1 MKKKR
6 GSAFRNN
13 LITTY
18 SHRSPEAEAF
28 KILRT
33 NLQFLTVDKEVK
45 TILFTSTAPD
55 EGKST
60 LISNLAIT
68 LAQSEKKILLIDCDL
83 RMPVQHKIFSVL
95 NDKGLTNLITD
106 TLSMESCIQQVNGFN
121 LELLTSGPIPPNPS
135 EMLDSERMMKILAEL
150 KEKYDYILL
159 DGPPVLAVTD
169 ASLLGSKVDGVIMV
183 TAVGNTRIDRAKEA
197 KEALLRG
204 KARIL
209 GVILNGVERGREDQY
224 YYYYYGEKK

>member
-45 TILFTSTAPD
+45 TILFTSTATD

-68 LAQSEKKILLIDCDL
+68 LAQSEKKVLLIDCDL

-95 NDKGLTNLITD
+95 NDKGLTNVITD
-106 TLSMESCIQQVNGFN
+106 TVPINSCIQQVNGFN

-150 KEKYDYILL
+150 KERYDYILL

-169 ASLLGSKVDGVIMV
+169 AALLGSKVDGVIMV

-197 KEALLRG
+197 KESLLKG

>member
-68 LAQSEKKILLIDCDL
+68 LAQSEKKVLLIDCDL

-95 NDKGLTNLITD
+95 NDKGLTNVITD
-106 TLSMESCIQQVNGFN
+106 TVPINSCIQQVNGFN

-150 KEKYDYILL
+150 KERYDYILL

-169 ASLLGSKVDGVIMV
+169 AALLGSKVDGVIMV

-197 KEALLRG
+197 KESLLKG